1 MASKRKSQDLPDPT
15 SSSVGASTST
25 QPATTSATAPAK
37 RQRVSRAC
45 DQCRSAREK
54 CDGVQPKCFSCVFL
68 NRQCTYNVAPKK
80 RGVQTGLIRTL
91 ESALVWV
98 FDQFPGSEAA
108 LNDLLAQD
116 VGRQT
121 LLAQGRGNE
130 AGNKLH
136 KKWQKSRTHREI
148 DRLLSGKEGTV
159 APRPDGEEES
169 ESGTE
174 QDPVAAGSESANQ
187 STNDPSSAKPH
198 ADAARRYHVPADAPR
213 LLHIFFSYTHC
224 WLPIVDKPRI
234 LNLGSAYAGQPTSVK
249 DLELWCALAVACF
262 QDPAVQNST
271 KASEIYATALSLLP
285 VIGEGDAFQRNP
297 KVHHE
302 PDSEDSQKEL
312 GQDEDEEEQCLRNAN
327 GLLLLSLVSF
337 GRDNASIASL
347 LVGIAVRIVLR
358 LHGLDKPP
366 AQPNHL
372 STSSTILRKAKTTM
386 ACFILDTLISLRL
399 GQPPHMTPDCLE
411 NVYPLP
417 EDGTDEWDM
426 WEPIPEFST
435 TSDAPSA
442 TSISANQSPP
452 MSVQSL
458 SSLNQLCR
466 FFQILSQSQ
475 SNFRRSSTASIAGLS
490 NVGISMVPS
499 TAPGQ
504 AAGLAS
510 ALDSRFSFCNSI
522 LGAAT
527 PFLPTAFLLQTSFLS
542 ITLALMPDSRLSLLW
557 TLMESVENAW
567 LRLGPGSAPVLI
579 TYMSMAD
586 RRAKGLT
593 GEDKE
598 HWEAL
603 IAKLKRPWQAHVDA
617 SSQALNIE
625 EPVETTPTLA
635 KTPMSL
641 SIDTEAI
648 VFNNGV
654 SSERHPQNHLQQ
666 QQQQQQQQGATRPQY
681 HSLMTPPDLY
691 QNQHQ
696 HSTSAPGFM
705 STHIHGTPSASNT
718 MRTRTASFTLGAVST
733 ATAVAAA
740 NSRGSISAGSTVAG
754 RSGGGGGGGSNDLDS
769 GNSGNNSNS
778 SAGGRSHTTN
788 SNGFPGNL
796 MSPMVSHVPQYLM
809 FQGQSQG
816 QNQGGLNDVMID
828 HDAILNELASIDC
841 TDGMDSDAQ
850 FMANL
855 GFAPG
860 SDFTDMRGEFGSL

>member
-15 SSSVGASTST
+15 LSSVSASTST
-25 QPATTSATAPAK
+25 HPATTSATAPAK

-68 NRQCTYNVAPKK
+68 HRQCTYNVAPKK

-98 FDQFPGSEAA
+98 FDKFPGSEAA

-116 VGRQT
+116 IGRQT

-148 DRLLSGKEGTV
+148 DRLLSGKEDTT

-198 ADAARRYHVPADAPR
+198 TDAARRYHVPADAPR

-234 LNLGSAYAGQPTSVK
+234 LDLGSTYAGQPTSVK

-262 QDPAVQNST
+262 QDPAAQNNT

-302 PDSEDSQKEL
+302 PDSRDSQKEL
-312 GQDEDEEEQCLRNAN
+312 DQDEDEEEQCLRNAN

-372 STSSTILRKAKTTM
+372 STSLTILRKVKTTM
-386 ACFILDTLISLRL
+386 ACFILDTLVSLRL

-435 TSDAPSA
+435 TPDAPS
-442 TSISANQSPP
+442 TTNISANQSPP
-452 MSVQSL
+452 MPVQSL

-490 NVGISMVPS
+490 NVGINIAPS

-522 LGAAT
+522 LSAAT

-557 TLMESVENAW
+557 TIMESVENAW
-567 LRLGPGSAPVLI
+567 LRLGPGSAPILI
-579 TYMSMAD
+579 TYMSMAG

-603 IAKLKRPWQAHVDA
+603 VAKLKRPWQAHADA

-625 EPVETTPTLA
+625 EAVETTPTLA

-648 VFNNGV
+648 VFNSGV

-666 QQQQQQQQGATRPQY
+666 QQQQRVTRPQY

-691 QNQHQ
+691 QNQH
-696 HSTSAPGFM
+696 SASAPGFI

-733 ATAVAAA
+733 ATAVATA
-740 NSRGSISAGSTVAG
+740 NSRGSINTGSAVAN
-754 RSGGGGGGGSNDLDS
+754 RSGSGGSKDLDNV
-769 GNSGNNSNS
+769 NSGSNGNS
-778 SAGGRSHTTN
+778 SASVRSHAAN

-816 QNQGGLNDVMID
+816 QNQGLDDVMID